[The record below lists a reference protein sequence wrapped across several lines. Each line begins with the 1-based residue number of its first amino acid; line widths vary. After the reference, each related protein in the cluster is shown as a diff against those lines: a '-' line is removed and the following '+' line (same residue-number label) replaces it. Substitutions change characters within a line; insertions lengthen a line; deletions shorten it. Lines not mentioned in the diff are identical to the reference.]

1 MIDGVIPISVENLQ
15 SISSQTDVLARLVD
29 DLRTLALTDSREL
42 QLEMQ
47 VVKLDEVIESMV
59 ESLRPQISLGDTKI
73 VYEFSQN
80 SKGQAVL
87 IDTGRLSQVLQNILT
102 NAMRYGKNGGTIQVS
117 LIKDD
122 SSLVIR
128 IHDDGNGIPEEALPH
143 LFERFY
149 RHDRARS
156 RDSGGTGLGLS
167 IAKNLV
173 SLMNG
178 EISAM
183 NAPSSGAVFEIRFP
197 IIPDTQL
204 NR

>member
-1 MIDGVIPISVENLQ
+1 M
-15 SISSQTDVLARLVD
+15 
-29 DLRTLALTDSREL
+29 
-42 QLEMQ
+42 
-47 VVKLDEVIESMV
+47 
-59 ESLRPQISLGDTKI
+59 
-73 VYEFSQN
+73 
-80 SKGQAVL
+80 
-87 IDTGRLSQVLQNILT
+87 QNILT
-102 NAMRYGKNGGTIQVS
+102 NAMRYGKNGGTIQVR
-117 LIKDD
+117 LIRDD

-128 IHDDGNGIPEEALPH
+128 IHDDGNGIPEDALPH

-183 NAPSSGAVFEIRFP
+183 NHSSGGAVFEVRFP
-197 IIPDTQL
+197 IIVETQQ
-204 NR
+204 NQ